1 MADDEPPALIG
12 RTIAGKFLVEER
24 VGSGAMGDVYRA
36 RHATL
41 DTVIAIKIMRPDL
54 AKDEMFRERF
64 YREAKAASKLEHV
77 NSVRVIDYGHDDDG
91 LIYLAMEFLAGRDL
105 LTVLR
110 EDWPL
115 SDERVVSIVSQ
126 TLAAVSVAHELGI
139 VHRDLKP
146 ENIMVLPNPDD
157 LAQHR
162 DIVKVCDFGIA
173 KLNDPRAFQ
182 TEGGG
187 AGKALTTSGTL
198 IGTPEYMSPEQARGD
213 PLDARSDIYS
223 VGVILYQMLTGR
235 VPFTAE
241 NMLGVVLKHVTDEP
255 APPSSMRAG
264 VHGRLEAICLRA
276 LRKKR
281 EERYQTARE
290 MRADLK
296 KALGS
301 DPRVRFDSVP
311 ELPSS
316 PGSVVVRP
324 TGTLVTGDRATMPVD
339 SRPQDMGS
347 GHHRPDFSPKQTSD
361 GTELSVAA
369 PSRSKM
375 TVGVVIAFVAL
386 AVGAGSVVLYTKR
399 LAQTDTGPSASA
411 SAPVS
416 ATTKRGHGKAPQPTA
431 VKHTT
436 SPSASATE
444 PAPDATSSSS
454 AGPVAVTAPPPAT
467 TGGHVTRPA
476 TSTAPIAAPSAGVA
490 ATTSASASAAPV
502 ASVAPTATATAPAG
516 PPYDPTRAYVELG
529 MLNATGVQVAA
540 VRGRMRQLQPTLS
553 ACYRQGLAQ
562 ARAPIGGTPTIHL
575 SIDAS
580 GRLQPTITGADR
592 ALASAVHCMQR
603 AVAGQ
608 SVGAAAVQGAGATAE
623 QWLTLHP

>member
-64 YREAKAASKLEHV
+64 YREAKAASRLEHA
-77 NSVRVIDYGHDDDG
+77 NSVRVIDYGHDTDG

-115 SDERVVSIVSQ
+115 SDERVVSIASQ

-146 ENIMVLPNPDD
+146 ENIMILPNADD

-281 EERYQTARE
+281 EDRYQTARE

-301 DPRVRFDSVP
+301 DPGLRFDSAP
-311 ELPSS
+311 ELPVAVAA
-316 PGSVVVRP
+316 SVVVRP
-324 TGTLVTGDRATMPVD
+324 TGTLVTGDRATMPVE
-339 SRPQDMGS
+339 SRPQQVGS
-347 GHHRPDFSPKQTSD
+347 GPHRPDFSPKQTSD
-361 GTELSVAA
+361 GTELSVSAQ
-369 PSRSKM
+369 PRSRM
-375 TVGVVIAFVAL
+375 TLGVVIALVAL
-386 AVGAGSVVLYTKR
+386 LLGAGSVVLYTKR
-399 LAQTDTGPSASA
+399 LAVTGAGPSPSSSPSGAPRRGHAKAPHVPTAKHTAAPPSASA
-411 SAPVS
+411 EGPAPR
-416 ATTKRGHGKAPQPTA
+416 T
-431 VKHTT
+431 TT
-436 SPSASATE
+436 SPSS
-444 PAPDATSSSS
+444 
-454 AGPVAVTAPPPAT
+454 GPVAVTAPPPST
-467 TGGHVTRPA
+467 TASGAHVTRPA
-476 TSTAPIAAPSAGVA
+476 VSEGPRVAPSASATPSAAPSA
-490 ATTSASASAAPV
+490 SASPVASAAPAV
-502 ASVAPTATATAPAG
+502 TAPTGA
-516 PPYDPTRAYVELG
+516 PYDPSRAYVELG

-562 ARAPIGGTPTIHL
+562 ARSPVGGTPTIHL

-592 ALASAVHCMQR
+592 SLATAIHCMQR

-608 SVGAAAVQGAGATAE
+608 SVGAAAVQGPGATAE
-623 QWLTLHP
+623 QWITLHP